1 MDNPTPAMLA
11 IMKRKQEV
19 AEEKAAKKR
28 KK

>member
-19 AEEKAAKKR
+19 TNIKYNFVILI
-28 KK
+28 